1 MQNEKILANFPHLSG
16 SSKGILC
23 DNMPNQQGADSLE
36 IAIVATPTLT
46 KN

>member
-1 MQNEKILANFPHLSG
+1 MQNEKILANFSPVSG

-23 DNMPNQQGADSLE
+23 DNMPNQQGVDSLG
-36 IAIVATPTLT
+36 IAIVATPTLS